1 MRFEASYGFHAVI
14 AILFLCFL
22 HLAGQFFVLPL
33 RIRSVHRRRAQ
44 RVISKVIIMD
54 KRSVYEFVCV
64 YVGCFM
70 YLTLQRG
77 GSWARNQAEAPFSF
91 SPPCGLCRGRADE
104 QFISQL
110 FTVSLGPSGR
120 RLRHAWLKPLML
132 TPTHTHTHTYV

>member
-91 SPPCGLCRGRADE
+91 SPIPLVDCVEVE
-104 QFISQL
+104 QMSNLSRSCLL
-110 FTVSLGPSGR
+110 FHLDQAGGGFVTLG
-120 RLRHAWLKPLML
+120 
-132 TPTHTHTHTYV
+132 